1 MTFLKKKASMSPQLR
16 KSVQNREMILLHI
29 CCAPCGSASVE
40 RLLRENREVT
50 LFFSNSNIAPEEEYL
65 KRLKYAEKLAS
76 HYNIPLIKDNY
87 EHERWLTYIAGL
99 EDEPEKGKR
108 CSKCFYFNLENTS
121 RKAAELGI
129 KEFTTTLTISPHK
142 NSGLIF
148 ETGGIFQGFKEYDFK
163 KKDGFRRSIE
173 LSKELDLYRQDYCG
187 CEFSLAGRSG
197 PGLKG

>member
-1 MTFLKKKASMSPQLR
+1 MNTAPQLR
-16 KSVQNREMILLHI
+16 KSAQNKEMILLHI

-50 LFFSNSNIAPEEEYL
+50 LFFSNSNIFPKEEYL

-76 HYNIPLIKDNY
+76 HFNVPLIKDDY
-87 EHERWLTYIAGL
+87 EHDRWLIFIAGL
-99 EDEPEKGKR
+99 EDEPEKGSR
-108 CSKCFYFNLENTS
+108 CRKCFYFNLENTA
-121 RKAAELGI
+121 RKAAGLGI

-142 NSGLIF
+142 DSGLIF
-148 ETGGIFQGFKEYDFK
+148 EAGGTFEGFREYDFK

-187 CEFSLAGRSG
+187 CEFSLADRPANRS
-197 PGLKG
+197 KG